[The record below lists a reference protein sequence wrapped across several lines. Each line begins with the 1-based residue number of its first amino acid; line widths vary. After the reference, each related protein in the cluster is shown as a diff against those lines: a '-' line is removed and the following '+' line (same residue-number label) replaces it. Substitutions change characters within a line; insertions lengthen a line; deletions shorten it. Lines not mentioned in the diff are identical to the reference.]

1 MRDTNNDFKDEDK
14 KKLTPITEE
23 GNICKLRE

>member
-14 KKLTPITEE
+14 KKLTPITE